1 MNFFLDLAPQFGG
14 TRFGPFSQGATLG
27 SNPERCHITLPA
39 EMGILPVHAWIAPAG
54 AGLTLQVSEVG
65 AAVYLMD
72 AGQPSLVQGSRMVGP
87 GDVLILG
94 HPSGVR
100 FTLYTSEQASGQPR
114 PPAQA
119 ALAGRRGPPTAAALA
134 AEAKRQAGVAMMTT
148 KTGAQAGHFLHR
160 LQSGAFTNPRVIITG
175 ILSIG
180 GMLIMGCSGL
190 LAILRSLL

>member
-1 MNFFLDLAPQFGG
+1 MSFFLDLAPQFGG

-27 SNPERCHITLPA
+27 SDPERCHITLPA

-72 AGQPSLVQGSRMVGP
+72 AGQPSPVQGSRMVGP

-94 HPSGVR
+94 HPSGVA
-100 FTLYTSEQASGQPR
+100 FTLQGTAQAPAAPR
-114 PPAQA
+114 PQEPAA
-119 ALAGRRGPPTAAALA
+119 RAGRRGPPTAAAMG

-160 LQSGAFTNPRVIITG
+160 LQSGAYTNPRVIIAG

-180 GMLIMGCSGL
+180 GMLMMGCSGL
-190 LAILRSLL
+190 VAIFLSQL